1 MSDQR
6 PTPTKLSPPST
17 TPLTSTS
24 SLGLQS
30 PTSLPSS
37 QASGITNSTSRP
49 ATPSSTR
56 PPTSNLAISTSTTTT
71 TTTAATGF
79 TPQYQHHRRPS
90 SSSLTSSRRT
100 SLLTPPLD
108 NLSLSSS
115 PSGPQRLPR
124 QPSSDFA
131 ELHNELEIE
140 QEAAVNRLLNMIRLQ
155 QLQNQHLSSTQSDD
169 GASSTGATFDSANS
183 TRARSPSG
191 ASVRRSGLSRQSS
204 FNQTTTTQNRPVS
217 RASSTHTAGS
227 PLLQPISGGEDLVT
241 GGFLLGTSASR
252 DETGFYMAETQ
263 MLTRENE
270 MLKRRIRE
278 LERQVREL
286 KALGGV
292 EGSEESPVVE
302 RLGGKEVGS
311 ASEGVKTGPATTS
324 TGKIPTEILNEEA
337 QAAQA

>member
-6 PTPTKLSPPST
+6 PTSTKHSPPTT
-17 TPLTSTS
+17 TPITSTS
-24 SLGLQS
+24 SFGPQS
-30 PTSLPSS
+30 PTSLPSP
-37 QASGITNSTSRP
+37 QTAGTTNSTSRP
-49 ATPSSTR
+49 ATPSSAR
-56 PPTSNLAISTSTTTT
+56 PATSNLAISTTTTS
-71 TTTAATGF
+71 AAIGF

-90 SSSLTSSRRT
+90 STSLTSSRRT

-183 TRARSPSG
+183 TRARSPGG

-204 FNQTTTTQNRPVS
+204 FNQTTTAQNRPVS

-227 PLLQPISGGEDLVT
+227 PLLQPVSGGEDLVS
-241 GGFLLGTSASR
+241 GGILLGTSASR

-263 MLTRENE
+263 MLSRENE

-286 KALGGV
+286 KAPGGV
-292 EGSEESPVVE
+292 MEGSEESQVVE
-302 RLGGKEVGS
+302 VS
-311 ASEGVKTGPATTS
+311 
-324 TGKIPTEILNEEA
+324 NEKA